1 MKATDA
7 EIRDAADGNIC
18 AEQAEKYT
26 SQLSLV
32 MSVPGIQTFS
42 AISVIA
48 EIGVGYVRVSLLEA
62 FMLLGWAYSAEQ

>member
-32 MSVPGIQTFS
+32 MSVPGIPPFS

-48 EIGVGYVRVSLLEA
+48 EIGVDMSVFPSSKHLRCV
-62 FMLLGWAYSAEQ
+62 